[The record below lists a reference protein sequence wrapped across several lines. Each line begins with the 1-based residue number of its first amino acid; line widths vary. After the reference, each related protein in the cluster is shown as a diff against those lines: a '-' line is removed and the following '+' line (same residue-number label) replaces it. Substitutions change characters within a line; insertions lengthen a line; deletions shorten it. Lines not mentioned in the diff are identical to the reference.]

1 MINTTKIEY
10 HEYDVL
16 VVGAGGAGLNAA
28 QVASQYVKTAVIS
41 EVYPTRSHTI
51 SAQGGISASLGNHEE
66 DNWHWHMYDTVK
78 GSDYLCD
85 QDAAEYLCRKAP
97 EMIIELEH
105 IGLPFNRTP
114 EGKIAQRPFGGHTAE
129 YGKRPVKRACYVADR
144 TGHAMLQTLFEKAV
158 AQGTQFYNE
167 FLAIELIRNGDR
179 VCGVLCLDLQNGEVH
194 MFHAKAI
201 IFATGGNCRIYATT
215 SNAHINTGDGLAL
228 ALRAGFSW
236 CDPEFFQFH
245 PTGIYGHGNL
255 ITEGVR
261 GEGGILLNSEGER
274 FMERY
279 APTIKD
285 LAPRDIVSR
294 SMVKEVLAG
303 KGVGPQK
310 DHVLLKIDH
319 IGKEA
324 IMEKLPG
331 IHELALVFAGVDC
344 TKEPIPVMPTAHY
357 QMGGIPTNYLGE
369 VIKGYGSDAETVYP
383 GFYAAGECA
392 ANSVHGANRL
402 GTNSLLDLVVYGR
415 TVGELAAKFAKE
427 NQAAELPENAGQEGL
442 KLLERFANA
451 NGKNTY
457 GPVYSRLTKL
467 MEQKAGV
474 YRTEEH
480 MSAACKE
487 LEEIADLLNDFK
499 VVDKSSVYNLDL
511 VEALELN
518 NMILIARCAAK
529 SALMRKESRG
539 GHAREDYPERDDVNY
554 MKHTNVT
561 IADGGK
567 TINLEYR
574 PVRTKPLTVEP
585 FPPKPRVY

>member
-1 MINTTKIEY
+1 M
-10 HEYDVL
+10 
-16 VVGAGGAGLNAA
+16 
-28 QVASQYVKTAVIS
+28 S
-41 EVYPTRSHTI
+41 
-51 SAQGGISASLGNHEE
+51 
-66 DNWHWHMYDTVK
+66 
-78 GSDYLCD
+78 
-85 QDAAEYLCRKAP
+85 
-97 EMIIELEH
+97 
-105 IGLPFNRTP
+105 
-114 EGKIAQRPFGGHTAE
+114 
-129 YGKRPVKRACYVADR
+129 
-144 TGHAMLQTLFEKAV
+144 
-158 AQGTQFYNE
+158 
-167 FLAIELIRNGDR
+167 
-179 VCGVLCLDLQNGEVH
+179 
-194 MFHAKAI
+194 
-201 IFATGGNCRIYATT
+201 
-215 SNAHINTGDGLAL
+215 
-228 ALRAGFSW
+228 
-236 CDPEFFQFH
+236 
-245 PTGIYGHGNL
+245 
-255 ITEGVR
+255 
-261 GEGGILLNSEGER
+261 
-274 FMERY
+274 
-279 APTIKD
+279 
-285 LAPRDIVSR
+285 
-294 SMVKEVLAG
+294 
-303 KGVGPQK
+303 
-310 DHVLLKIDH
+310 
-319 IGKEA
+319 
-324 IMEKLPG
+324 
-331 IHELALVFAGVDC
+331 LVFAGVDC

-369 VIKGYGSDAETVYP
+369 VIKGYGSDAESVYP
-383 GFYAAGECA
+383 GFFAAGECS

-415 TVGELAAKFAKE
+415 TVGERAAKFAKE

-480 MSAACKE
+480 MSAAVKE
-487 LEEIADLLNDFK
+487 LEEIADLLDDFK